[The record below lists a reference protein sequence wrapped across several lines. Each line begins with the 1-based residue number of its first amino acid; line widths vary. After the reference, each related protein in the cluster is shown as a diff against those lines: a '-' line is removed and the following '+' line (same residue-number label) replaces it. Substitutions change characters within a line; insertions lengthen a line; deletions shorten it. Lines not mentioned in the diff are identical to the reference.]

1 MDNEPTLRKIFDF
14 DDSDLKAN
22 HQGRI
27 STRQRQRLA
36 WRRFFPSR
44 WWQDWL
50 MSLAIG
56 IVLLPPFVMVIMDT
70 AAKSQTRF
78 AAALMLAGVIYA
90 LLHRPTVRGFFQR
103 GSDIQAESTACLYGR
118 VLHLP
123 HNHLLIGARKLG
135 PVSTAEQQAFEHN
148 AYYMV
153 YIAPHSG
160 DILAAEIAE
169 KPKYD
174 ED

>member
-27 STRQRQRLA
+27 SNRQKQRLA
-36 WRRFFPSR
+36 WRRFFPPR
-44 WWQDWL
+44 WWWDWL
-50 MSLAIG
+50 MSFVFVIIVFPPL
-56 IVLLPPFVMVIMDT
+56 VLLVMEGNIALV
-70 AAKSQTRF
+70 SRF
-78 AAALMLAGVIYA
+78 GGLVCLVVLVYSW
-90 LLHRPTVRGFFQR
+90 LNFPTFKAFLPRSR
-103 GSDIQAESTACLYGR
+103 DMQAERVECLYGR

-123 HNHLLIGARKLG
+123 NNRVLVSARKIG
-135 PVSTAEQQAFEHN
+135 PLTTAEQLAFEHN

>member
-1 MDNEPTLRKIFDF
+1 MDSEPTLRKIFDF
-14 DDSDLKAN
+14 DDGDLKAN
-22 HQGRI
+22 HQGHI
-27 STRQRQRLA
+27 STRQKQRLA
-36 WRRFFPSR
+36 WRRFFPRR
-44 WWQDWL
+44 WWYEWFMTL
-50 MSLAIG
+50 CALLGMIGYGILLTNGVFAGRTFIVATIWAG
-56 IVLLPPFVMVIMDT
+56 IVLYTLIN
-70 AAKSQTRF
+70 R
-78 AAALMLAGVIYA
+78 YA
-90 LLHRPTVRGFFQR
+90 VKLWLNHHR
-103 GSDIQAESTACLYGR
+103 DIQAETAECLYGR

-123 HNHLLIGARKLG
+123 NNHLLVGERKLG
-135 PVSTAEQQAFEHN
+135 PLSTAEQQAFEHN